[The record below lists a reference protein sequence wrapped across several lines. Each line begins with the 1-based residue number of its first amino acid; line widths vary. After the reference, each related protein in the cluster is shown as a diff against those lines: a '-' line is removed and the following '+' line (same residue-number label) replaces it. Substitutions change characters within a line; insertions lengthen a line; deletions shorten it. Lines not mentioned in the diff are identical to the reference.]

1 MWMQIILIMVRYELP
16 RLPYEYDQLE
26 PFIDTETMKIHHQK
40 HHQAYVDGLNK
51 SLEQIGGTSHPQYIS
66 SILSDLK
73 SIPES
78 GRNAINFF
86 GGGFENHRL
95 FWETMNPSNDGTPGG
110 KLENAIVVY
119 FDNFKNFKKIFTE
132 TAIAIQGSGWCWL
145 VFNQTYNKIEIITTF
160 NQDSPWTLQKIPL
173 LGLDVWEHAYY
184 LKYQNKRS
192 DYVEAWWNVI
202 NWDYVENRFS
212 ELSR

>member
-1 MWMQIILIMVRYELP
+1 MWMMILLIMVHYELP
-16 RLPYEYDQLE
+16 RLPYEYDELE
-26 PFIDTETMKIHHQK
+26 PFIDAKTMKIHHQH
-40 HHQAYVDGLNK
+40 HHQAYVDGLNI
-51 SLEQIGGTSHPQYIS
+51 SLEQIGSASHPQYIS

-73 SIPES
+73 LIPKS
-78 GRNAINFF
+78 GREAINFF

-95 FWETMNPSNDGTPGG
+95 FWETMISHNDGSPGG
-110 KLENAIVVY
+110 KLGNSIDVY
-119 FDNFKNFKKIFTE
+119 FDSFENFKKIFAE
-132 TAIAIQGSGWCWL
+132 KAIAIQGSGWCWL
-145 VFNQTYNKIEIITTF
+145 VFNQTYNKIEVITTL

-192 DYVEAWWNVI
+192 DYVEAWWDVV

-212 ELSR
+212 ELFR